1 MEIFVQNCCREVE
14 EVECVHFTPVKVCI
28 HTGRFLSLGLRLGLL
43 LYLPNSRH
51 LSSAYYLLYVDQWR
65 ETLSL
70 IGPVDV
76 EQRARECIL
85 CSFHVNRVQ

>member
-14 EVECVHFTPVKVCI
+14 EVECVHFTPVKVRI

-70 IGPVDV
+70 IGPLDV

-85 CSFHVNRVQ
+85 CQFPCE

>member
-1 MEIFVQNCCREVE
+1 MEIFVQNCCRKVE
-14 EVECVHFTPVKVCI
+14 EVECVHFTPVKVRI

-51 LSSAYYLLYVDQWR
+51 FSSTYYLLYVDQWR

-70 IGPVDV
+70 IGPLDV

-85 CSFHVNRVQ
+85 CQFPCE